1 MARETKAHGVGVGA
15 GWESGGVRA
24 RDQRHGAVFF
34 LRRCENRHQ
43 DAASSSSSIIVQD
56 LEANEK

>member
-1 MARETKAHGVGVGA
+1 MASETKVHGVGVGV
-15 GWESGGVRA
+15 WGVRA
-24 RDQRHGAVFF
+24 RDQRRGAVFF

-43 DAASSSSSIIVQD
+43 DAASSSSSVIAQD